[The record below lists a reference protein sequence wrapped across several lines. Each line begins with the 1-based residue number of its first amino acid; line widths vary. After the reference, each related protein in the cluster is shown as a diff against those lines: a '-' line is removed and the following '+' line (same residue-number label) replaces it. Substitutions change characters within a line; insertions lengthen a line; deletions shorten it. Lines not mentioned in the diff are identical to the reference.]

1 MMSFMTCGIDSLR
14 SDAIS
19 SNPNNSSPCSLN
31 CTCFFGISC
40 VTLIFMK
47 THPWAKFRR
56 AANMTQQQVANHLNI
71 DRLSVLRYEQGM
83 FGHLSD
89 ELLSSLSQIF
99 KQDEAL
105 LVMEYRGYQREQRL
119 AFAEEHLAWRA
130 VLKDYQ
136 GKLHPLI
143 YYRNYYEL
151 SRNALC
157 KGLCLDYGPVSNYEM
172 NKQRT
177 IPAALVQAS
186 EDIRWDYTGLESAV
200 LEWRASGRSS
210 LK

>member
-1 MMSFMTCGIDSLR
+1 MS
-14 SDAIS
+14 
-19 SNPNNSSPCSLN
+19 
-31 CTCFFGISC
+31 
-40 VTLIFMK
+40 
-47 THPWAKFRR
+47 HPWARFRR
-56 AANMTQQQVANHLNI
+56 AANMTQQEVANHLNI

-99 KQDEAL
+99 KQDETL
-105 LVMEYRGYQREQRL
+105 LLMEYRGYQREQRQE
-119 AFAEEHLAWRA
+119 FATTHLAWKY
-130 VLKDYQ
+130 LLSKYD
-136 GKLHPLI
+136 GKLHPLV

-157 KGLCLDYGPVSNYEM
+157 KGLCLDYGPVSNYER
-172 NKQRT
+172 NVQRA
-177 IPAALVQAS
+177 IPDAIKIAS

-210 LK
+210 IK